1 MTGLSVNPQ
10 EIAFDHPQSRCMFQP
25 SPQKPIVATR
35 AAMDSFGPAVI
46 IECLNHLQRKARK
59 HDGLDYLQVFES
71 RQTGDK
77 LWFIEDG
84 EGGAITALLPS
95 DY

>member
-1 MTGLSVNPQ
+1 MTLLPQ
-10 EIAFDHPQSRCMFQP
+10 EIPMDDPDSCFRFLGS
-25 SPQKPIVATR
+25 SKPIVATPGALDR
-35 AAMDSFGPAVI
+35 FGQAVVAV
-46 IECLNHLQRKARK
+46 CLTHLQAKASQ
-59 HDGLDYLQVFES
+59 HDGLDYLQVFERS
-71 RQTGDK
+71 DGAR